1 MVLLLM
7 YYSTWKHSRWQICS
21 LPASPAIK
29 IKRLIQILHTNLLF
43 EIRDVH
49 NNINK
54 CIEETV
60 KAEEK
65 LSNKKVYYKE
75 KLELKK
81 YFKRIIKDYIKSRL
95 RKGFEYE
102 IFTVK

>member
-1 MVLLLM
+1 MH
-7 YYSTWKHSRWQICS
+7 YSTWKNSRWQIYTIPRIAS
-21 LPASPAIK
+21 LNEHFK
-29 IKRLIQILHTNLLF
+29 FIQILHTNLLF